1 MAFKA
6 EDDSGSLILKC
17 ELSEKFLYGTRYSS
31 DTFKNMDNLVVIVE
45 GVFFSKKYFLYQS

>member
-31 DTFKNMDNLVVIVE
+31 DTFKNMDNLAVIVK